1 MRVCNCLCKILLMI
15 KTSLLCKE
23 VKYKYRVDNGEIIS
37 DYKSMTLWTCSWIV
51 CIALEFLIFFK
62 KLRVLSSAIL
72 SVILPPDY
80 LWDPDAFFP
89 NIFSKIQSLSEER
102 NGLKIISNK
111 NLITANVSIGNI
123 NWDTHHQ
130 FSA

>member
-80 LWDPDAFFP
+80 L
-89 NIFSKIQSLSEER
+89 
-102 NGLKIISNK
+102 
-111 NLITANVSIGNI
+111 
-123 NWDTHHQ
+123 
-130 FSA
+130 